1 MLNLTPDSFSDGG
14 RWMKPGAA
22 LERALQMANQG
33 AAIIDVGGE
42 STRPGATQVSE
53 AEELDRVIPV
63 IEKIAKT
70 IDCPISIDTMKPAV
84 MRAACEA
91 GASMINDVSALCAEG
106 AIAAAQETGAAVCL
120 MHMQG
125 NPATM
130 QTKPVYHDVLE
141 EVSLFLRQR
150 IQACLDAGISGESI
164 VIDPGFG
171 FGKTVDNNLHLL
183 QEIETLTQLGFPVLV
198 GLSRKSMFKTI
209 CGAELGDRIS
219 ASLAAATVAIL
230 GGANIVRAHD
240 VAETVQAIK
249 VASAI
254 RNFRLS

>member
-1 MLNLTPDSFSDGG
+1 MQ
-14 RWMKPGAA
+14 PGAA

-91 GASMINDVSALCAEG
+91 GASMINDVSALSADG
-106 AIAAAQETGAAVCL
+106 AIAAAQDTGAAVCL

-125 NPATM
+125 KPATM
-130 QTKPVYHDVLE
+130 QAKPVYQDVLE

-209 CGAELGDRIS
+209 CGAEVGERIS